1 MAVGPIGAMIY
12 VNQNMHIQATKQLDF
27 QSRLDAQNA
36 AAATATNEKSK
47 EVQEI
52 RPTEET
58 YKIDPE
64 KEHQKEKSDEETGA
78 DESQIF
84 RKKRD
89 ENDEESKDSSSNHI
103 LDITI

>member
-12 VNQNMHIQATKQLDF
+12 VNHQA
-27 QSRLDAQNA
+27 RLDAQNA
-36 AAATATNEKSK
+36 AAVTATNEKSK
-47 EVQEI
+47 EFQAV

-64 KEHQKEKSDEETGA
+64 KSIKEKKVMKKLGLIRA
-78 DESQIF
+78 RF
-84 RKKRD
+84 FKKRD
-89 ENDEESKDSSSNHI
+89 EDDKEKENFPSNHL

>member
-1 MAVGPIGAMIY
+1 MAIGPIGAMIY
-12 VNQNMHIQATKQLDF
+12 VNQNMHVQATKQLDF

-36 AAATATNEKSK
+36 AAATAVNEKSK
-47 EVQEI
+47 EVQEV

-78 DESQIF
+78 NESQIF
-84 RKKRD
+84 RKKRE
-89 ENDEESKDSSSNHI
+89 ENDEESENPPSKHL
-103 LDITI
+103 LDIKI